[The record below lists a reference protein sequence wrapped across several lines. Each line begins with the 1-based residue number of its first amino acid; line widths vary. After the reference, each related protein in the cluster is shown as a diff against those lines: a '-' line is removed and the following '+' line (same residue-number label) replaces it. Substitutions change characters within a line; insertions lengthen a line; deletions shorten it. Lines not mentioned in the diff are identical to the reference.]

1 MGNKTTKIGL
11 LSIFMISKYGIG
23 INILMGYRKLPSYK
37 NYWLKDPNF
46 NVPIVSK
53 AMLRNLFSKILN
65 NIHLAD
71 NEKMPSK
78 KSKNYSKTYKIDNF
92 MQILQYNFLKK
103 LYFGRV
109 Y

>member
-1 MGNKTTKIGL
+1 
-11 LSIFMISKYGIG
+11 
-23 INILMGYRKLPSYK
+23 MGYHKLPSYK

-78 KSKNYSKTYKIDNF
+78 KSKNYSKIYKIDNF
-92 MQILQYNFLKK
+92 HANSPVQFPKK